1 MKSNVERLDILRAIF
16 SDKVV
21 DTLIATDYIGN
32 CERVN
37 CVNDVKLLEE
47 CGELVAIVS
56 KAIAN
61 KENYETRAKQIN
73 TELADVIITIGGFIS
88 RNNMDIEDIVS
99 EIVYKL
105 NRFKDVK

>member
-1 MKSNVERLDILRAIF
+1 MKSNADKLDALRVIF
-16 SDKVV
+16 SHEVV
-21 DTLIATDYIGN
+21 DALIATDYIGN

-88 RNNMDIEDIVS
+88 RNDMDIHDILS
-99 EIVYKL
+99 EIVFKL